1 MPVQLNHH
9 IVLAKDNEAAARFYV
24 EVFGVPI
31 AGRLGPFV
39 AVALDNDVTLDFMS
53 AGDHPIPSQ
62 HYAFRVTD
70 NEWDE
75 IFARIRA
82 RGLDYWADP
91 FHRHPGRTNS
101 EYGGRGVYFEDP
113 DGHSLEIITTDYEL
127 H

>member
-1 MPVQLNHH
+1 MPVQLNHT
-9 IVLAKDNEAAARFYV
+9 IVLAKDNEAAARFYA
-24 EVFGVPI
+24 EVLGVTI

-53 AGDHPIPSQ
+53 AGNDPIPSQ
-62 HYAFRVTD
+62 HYAFLVSD
-70 NEWDE
+70 EEWDA
-75 IFARIRA
+75 IFARIQA

-101 EYGGRGVYFEDP
+101 EYGGRGVYFEDL